1 MERSSSPCSQNEDT
15 LQPYD
20 PFPKLSEEEKQ
31 CLALVLIKQEVGA
44 VVRACHVC
52 HSHIL
57 PLHLFLWK
65 AYQHMVLCSSGG
77 ICTCFV
83 YVQFYVI
90 Q

>member
-1 MERSSSPCSQNEDT
+1 MCFLAGPTLVERSSSPCSQNEDT

-57 PLHLFLWK
+57 PLHLFFMEGLS
-65 AYQHMVLCSSGG
+65 AYG
-77 ICTCFV
+77 FV
-83 YVQFYVI
+83 
-90 Q
+90 